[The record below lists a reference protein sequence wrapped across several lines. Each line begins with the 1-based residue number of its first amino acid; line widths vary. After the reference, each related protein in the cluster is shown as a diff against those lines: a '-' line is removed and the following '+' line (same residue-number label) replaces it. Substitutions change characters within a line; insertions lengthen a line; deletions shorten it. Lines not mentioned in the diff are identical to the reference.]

1 MEPYSNIRALS
12 PILGSL
18 ILSLILIFCDMVV
31 YGSFLV
37 SAFVCPIWFIVALV
51 RACIWPVTTRLA
63 LARILAP
70 AITVILAVVNSNLQ
84 IAHAKAS
91 ETRIIQ
97 ACEQYH
103 NDNETYPDKLS
114 DLVPRYL
121 NSVPTAKY
129 CCLYG
134 DFMYWGSPTSILT
147 WTEVPPFG
155 RRVYDFDRRQWRYVD

>member
-1 MEPYSNIRALS
+1 MGPHLNIRALS

-18 ILSLILIFCDMVV
+18 ILFLILMFWDVVV
-31 YGSFLV
+31 YGSFLI
-37 SAFVCPIWFIVALV
+37 SALVCPIWFVVALV
-51 RACIWPVTTRLA
+51 RVSIWPVATRVA

-70 AITVILAVVNSNLQ
+70 VIAIILAVVNSNLQ

-91 ETRIIQ
+91 APRIIQ

-103 NDNETYPDKLS
+103 NDNGTYPEKLS

-121 NSVPTAKY
+121 NSIPTAKY

-134 DFMYWGSPTSILT
+134 DFMYWGPPNSILT

-155 RRVYDFDRRQWRYVD
+155 RRVYDFERRDWGYID